1 MREVLLI
8 ARREYLERVRSR
20 AFLLMTILFPVMIGL
35 LIGGSIFAGKLGSGG
50 KDIAVASND
59 AALAHAVAAEM
70 QSEPAQGKPPE
81 VVAPA
86 SDVQRAVLNR
96 RVEDK
101 TLDGYLW
108 LQQKPGAAV
117 PEVSFIS
124 RSAGDLFSL
133 GGIESA
139 VDHGLERERL
149 VQHGVSSA
157 EIIAMTRHLD
167 IQTMQIREGR
177 LMPSNSLKSFF
188 GAYAMMFLIYFTVV
202 FYGMNVAR
210 SVVEEKTSRIFE
222 VLLSTVQPQALMAGK
237 LLGVGAAGL
246 TQMAIWFLLVSAVVT
261 TSAGASLGP
270 EGLAAYGIHPQQ
282 LFFLAAYFLLGF
294 FFYSAIAAAVGAS
307 VSSEQEIQQFSI
319 VIVAPLTVGM
329 VLISYIVGNPTA
341 LPVVLLSLFPPC
353 APIVMFLRMSS
364 QMPPAWQIALS
375 MVLMLL
381 FIWGAIWVASR
392 IYRVGILMYGKRAT
406 LPEILRWMRY
416 S

>member
-1 MREVLLI
+1 MHEVLLI

-20 AFLLMTILFPVMIGL
+20 AFLTMTMLFPIFIGL
-35 LIGGSIFAGKLGSGG
+35 MVGGSIVAGKFASGA
-50 KDIAVASND
+50 KDVAIASND
-59 AALAHAVAAEM
+59 AVLARAVAAAM
-70 QSEPAQGKPPE
+70 QSASPQANPPE

-86 SDVQRAVLNR
+86 SDAARAALNR

-101 TLDGYLW
+101 GLDGYLW
-108 LQQKPGAAV
+108 LQRKAAATT
-117 PEVSFIS
+117 PEVTFVS

-133 GGIESA
+133 RGLESA
-139 VDHGLERERL
+139 VNQGLEREQL
-149 VQHGVSSA
+149 VRHGVSSA
-157 EIIAMTRHLD
+157 EIAASTRHAD
-167 IQTMQIREGR
+167 IQTMQIRQGQ
-177 LMPSNSLKSFF
+177 LIPSNSLKSFF

-222 VLLSTVQPQALMAGK
+222 VLLSTVEPQSLMAGK

-246 TQMAIWFLLVSAVVT
+246 TQLAIWFLLVSTIVT
-261 TSAGASLGP
+261 TSAGASLSPG
-270 EGLAAYGIHPQQ
+270 GLTAYGIHPQQ
-282 LFFLAAYFLLGF
+282 LFFLVAYFLLGF

-307 VSSEQEIQQFSI
+307 VSSEQEIQQFSM

-353 APIVMFLRMSS
+353 TPIVMFLRMSS

-381 FIWGAIWVASR
+381 FIWAAIWVASR